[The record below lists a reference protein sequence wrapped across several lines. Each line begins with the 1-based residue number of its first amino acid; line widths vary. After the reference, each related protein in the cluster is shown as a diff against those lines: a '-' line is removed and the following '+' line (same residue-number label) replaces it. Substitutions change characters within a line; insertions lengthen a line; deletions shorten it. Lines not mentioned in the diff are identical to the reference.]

1 MSTLAKYDTIE
12 EVKEYLL
19 GRHLIVEERSGDYVI
34 ESLRGTAGELMISI
48 FELEAIRKLG
58 AIYLITSTSDKLTV
72 YVRK

>member
-1 MSTLAKYDTIE
+1 MSTLTKYDTIE

-19 GRHLIVEERSGDYVI
+19 GRHLIIEERSGDYVI
-34 ESLRGTAGELMISI
+34 VSLRGTTGELMISI

-58 AIYLITSTSDKLTV
+58 EIYLITSTSDKLTV